1 MKENLT
7 MNDEAL
13 DASLGATL
21 IIEQFRLENY
31 RFRRNILNGKVEFA
45 TLSNAEE
52 TESDLAFRPLT
63 PEALNSIVIRAKR
76 EQILEKGNPK
86 AEITEYVQSEEV
98 PLFNPVLDFLNHL
111 PQWDGKNHVAE
122 LFSRIPGLST
132 EQHAFLAI
140 WIRSAVAHWL
150 QKDTLHGNECVP
162 TLIGAQG
169 CGKTTFVRRLLPPQL
184 REYYLDHFNLS
195 NKFDKELGFEHK
207 EHSHVAFY
215 KVIPLKAA

>member
-1 MKENLT
+1 MGSDGGGNRRQV
-7 MNDEAL
+7 
-13 DASLGATL
+13 ASPLGQVSLVAD
-21 IIEQFRLENY
+21 F
-31 RFRRNILNGKVEFA
+31 GCCAVG
-45 TLSNAEE
+45 
-52 TESDLAFRPLT
+52 DLCHA
-63 PEALNSIVIRAKR
+63 
-76 EQILEKGNPK
+76 
-86 AEITEYVQSEEV
+86 
-98 PLFNPVLDFLNHL
+98 
-111 PQWDGKNHVAE
+111 
-122 LFSRIPGLST
+122 GLST